1 MRLKLKA
8 KAYGNIDHGQNP
20 KEEIANVELQADA
33 IKELREK
40 VQEWQELEGL
50 GGGNWGDCPLY
61 LNNKLVGYMSYIG
74 RVCKGRLRCL
84 GGIGSEVADSQL

>member
-8 KAYGNIDHGQNP
+8 TAYGNIDHGQNP
-20 KEEIANVELQADA
+20 EEEIANTELQADA

-50 GGGNWGDCPLY
+50 GGGNWGDCPLF
-61 LNNKLVGYMSYIG
+61 LNNKLVGYMSYNG
-74 RVCKGRLRCL
+74 RVWKDKLRSL
-84 GGIGSEVADSQL
+84 GGSEVADSQL

>member
-8 KAYGNIDHGQNP
+8 KAYGNIDHGQDP
-20 KEEIANVELQADA
+20 EEEIANVELQADA

-50 GGGNWGDCPLY
+50 GGGNWGDCPLF
-61 LNNKLVGYMSYIG
+61 LNNKLVGYMSYNG
-74 RVCKGRLRCL
+74 RVWKDKLRSL
-84 GGIGSEVADSQL
+84 RGSEVADSQL